1 MTSGSMWA
9 YSCWGVSVLLGVLFV
24 SVIYGVIY
32 ECYIWGYLWVLYI
45 GLFVSDINI
54 WVLFVS
60 GIYVGLFVSVIYE
73 CYMWVLFMS
82 VIYNMPLSVICYIW
96 VLYVS
101 VICGC
106 YMWVLYIWVLFD
118 CIFYSNTLLFLA
130 FKVVVCSLLYQ
141 AGQIYKEWHQ
151 AYITGHEKLFEVR
164 CKQQGPSN
172 CIC

>member
-1 MTSGSMWA
+1 MSLL
-9 YSCWGVSVLLGVLFV
+9 LLGCFCA
-24 SVIYGVIY
+24 IGGVIC
-32 ECYIWGYLWVLYI
+32 ECYIWGCFLSV
-45 GLFVSDINI
+45 INI

-106 YMWVLYIWVLFD
+106 YM
-118 CIFYSNTLLFLA
+118 
-130 FKVVVCSLLYQ
+130 
-141 AGQIYKEWHQ
+141 
-151 AYITGHEKLFEVR
+151 
-164 CKQQGPSN
+164 
-172 CIC
+172 

>member
-101 VICGC
+101 VICEC
-106 YMWVLYIWVLFD
+106 YIYESYLIVFSRARPYSFWLLRWWCVHCYIKQDRSIKSDIKPTSQVMKSCL
-118 CIFYSNTLLFLA
+118 
-130 FKVVVCSLLYQ
+130 
-141 AGQIYKEWHQ
+141 
-151 AYITGHEKLFEVR
+151 KLGVNN
-164 CKQQGPSN
+164 KGPAIVFAS
-172 CIC
+172 

>member
-1 MTSGSMWA
+1 M
-9 YSCWGVSVLLGVLFV
+9 
-24 SVIYGVIY
+24 
-32 ECYIWGYLWVLYI
+32 LYI

-101 VICGC
+101 VICEC
-106 YMWVLYIWVLFD
+106 YIYESYLIVFSRARPYSFWLLRWWCVHCYIKQDRSIKSDIKPTSQVMKSCL
-118 CIFYSNTLLFLA
+118 
-130 FKVVVCSLLYQ
+130 
-141 AGQIYKEWHQ
+141 
-151 AYITGHEKLFEVR
+151 KL
-164 CKQQGPSN
+164 G
-172 CIC
+172 

>member
-101 VICGC
+101 VICEC
-106 YMWVLYIWVLFD
+106 YIYESYLIVFSRARPYSFWLLRWWCVHCYIKQDRSIKSDIKPTSQVMKSCLKLGWTTRAQQLY
-118 CIFYSNTLLFLA
+118 LLVSMF
-130 FKVVVCSLLYQ
+130 
-141 AGQIYKEWHQ
+141 
-151 AYITGHEKLFEVR
+151 
-164 CKQQGPSN
+164 
-172 CIC
+172 